1 MRMIFTNTMGKF
13 WHSLFDNF
21 IRNHINEAYIV
32 YIYLSVYL
40 SIYLSIERMTIG
52 YPLTYVNLSVWDSII
67 LLKYRDTVRGQ
78 WMSKHHPPP
87 PFTYKKY
94 TKLKKILI
102 VVQGLGANKIG
113 ISFMIYILIFVKK
126 LSVIR
131 CNT

>member
-1 MRMIFTNTMGKF
+1 MDEQT
-13 WHSLFDNF
+13 
-21 IRNHINEAYIV
+21 
-32 YIYLSVYL
+32 
-40 SIYLSIERMTIG
+40 
-52 YPLTYVNLSVWDSII
+52 P
-67 LLKYRDTVRGQ
+67 
-78 WMSKHHPPP
+78 PPP

-113 ISFMIYILIFVKK
+113 INYMLFILIFVKK